1 MKKRLLKIWHYGRVA
16 MLIIILTA
24 LIGFVEKKQGKRLCK
39 AIEVNIDNQY
49 QNYFINESD
58 VIEIITDRGGRK
70 VVGKPFG
77 ELNLKEM
84 ELALKEDKFVEDAEV
99 YKDLN
104 GNLIISIEQ
113 SRPIA
118 RLMSKKM
125 SGRYISEKGDVLPLS
140 KRFTPRVVLIDG
152 AFADNTTLYHLYE
165 TELGRQVMDL
175 LKFIKRDK
183 FWRAQIAQM
192 RIDKK
197 GNIKMYTQV
206 SKQVV
211 DFGKPEDIEEKFR
224 KLKIFYKKILPAK
237 GWNSYNSVSV
247 KFKNQIICE

>member
-1 MKKRLLKIWHYGRVA
+1 MNKKLLKIWPFFKVA
-16 MLIIILTA
+16 MLIIIMTG
-24 LIGFVEKKQGKRLCK
+24 LIGFVEKQHSRKLCK
-39 AIEVNIDNQY
+39 AIEVNINNQY

-58 VIEIITDRGGRK
+58 VIEIITDRGSRK
-70 VVGKPFG
+70 IVGEPYDA
-77 ELNLKEM
+77 LNLKQM
-84 ELALKEDKFVEDAEV
+84 EALLREDKFVEDAQV
-99 YKDLN
+99 YKDLT
-104 GNLIISIEQ
+104 GNLIITIDQ

-125 SGRYISEKGDVLPLS
+125 SDRYISEKGDVLPLS

-152 AFADNTTLYHLYE
+152 AFADNPKLYQLYE
-165 TELGRQVMDL
+165 TETGRQVMEL
-175 LKFIKRDK
+175 LKFIEKDK
-183 FWRAQIAQM
+183 FWKAQIAQM

-247 KFKNQIICE
+247 KYKNQIICE